1 MVAAAAATLLQ
12 GQQDACGAH
21 RLPVDLAC
29 QPVLDGMLLSCAHLR
44 WSSTCP
50 CFSSRHPHRCMALAD
65 DATLYLGTNQGLLL
79 RMRLRQAAKTRQEG
93 SSMAKQPPPA
103 AGSEAP
109 AFDPPDPGDCQLVWR
124 SPTGSHISS
133 LVACS
138 GQYSSPDADPGQL
151 PRCIASC
158 TASQGQ
164 PRSGG
169 EAATA
174 DSAWPASAA
183 GGRAV
188 QDRCQPLVAVPHPS
202 QLQQPP
208 AAALDRGRTSP
219 LHEPQHLHRAHRL
232 LLGDQQGSVA
242 FVEAPQQPSQVQAPL
257 AGQAASPSSSCT
269 GAQSIASTVT
279 DSPTSSSSSREAE
292 DGSSKMR
299 SEDSRH
305 VCAWPGHA
313 GKAVLCTALADYKG
327 EDHGW
332 SRHPA
337 GASANAAG
345 HLCVWQMASHGGK
358 LPFIASPSWARL
370 GGQEAWQIIS
380 SKHLCR

>member
-1 MVAAAAATLLQ
+1 
-12 GQQDACGAH
+12 
-21 RLPVDLAC
+21 
-29 QPVLDGMLLSCAHLR
+29 
-44 WSSTCP
+44 
-50 CFSSRHPHRCMALAD
+50 MALAD

-79 RMRLRQAAKTRQEG
+79 RMRLRQTAKTRQENH
-93 SSMAKQPPPA
+93 SMAKQPPPA
-103 AGSEAP
+103 AGPEAP

-124 SPTGSHISS
+124 SPTGNHISS

-151 PRCIASC
+151 PRCTANC
-158 TASQGQ
+158 NASQGQ

-188 QDRCQPLVAVPHPS
+188 QDRCQPLVAVPHPL

-208 AAALDRGRTSP
+208 AAASDRGRTS
-219 LHEPQHLHRAHRL
+219 LLHREHRL
-232 LLGDQQGSVA
+232 LLGDRQGTVA

-279 DSPTSSSSSREAE
+279 DSPTSSSSSSSREAE

-299 SEDSRH
+299 SENRRH

-313 GKAVLCTALADYKG
+313 GQAVLCTALADIKG

-337 GASANAAG
+337 GASADAAG

-358 LPFIASPSWARL
+358 LPFVASPSWARL
-370 GGQEAWQIIS
+370 GGQEAEQIIS